1 MAGRHPTANQRPAS
15 QSGGSTKK
23 RGEPPTGR
31 HPIQFKKF
39 YRDAAEAF
47 GWTPKQIN
55 DMTIATLWEMLGQ
68 SPDTGSTVR
77 VSAGES
83 NAIMREKQEAWQM
96 GVQWVLTRVRDE

>member
-1 MAGRHPTANQRPAS
+1 
-15 QSGGSTKK
+15 
-23 RGEPPTGR
+23 
-31 HPIQFKKF
+31 
-39 YRDAAEAF
+39 
-47 GWTPKQIN
+47 
-55 DMTIATLWEMLGQ
+55 MTIATLWEMLGQ